1 MKKKIIT
8 SSLLGLMAFSATPTY
23 ATEQIAF
30 TIFGASAYLNS
41 CSTCHSG
48 SSGNESKGNLKAG
61 VNAAYQKDK
70 FGLSALKA
78 FVTVPAVALPP
89 KCTGGQVLNST
100 NDACVAPPPPKC
112 IAPKVLN
119 ATQTAC
125 ITPTP
130 ICTTP
135 QILNVA
141 KNVCETPTPTC
152 SATEVLKN
160 NVCVAKP
167 VVPTCS
173 ATEILQN
180 NVCITKPTT
189 PTPVPSTQNTK
200 PVLNAVA
207 LQWDVN
213 VGETLSIP
221 LSVQDVED
229 DSFKILVNGKVTGAT
244 VSAVNVDS
252 TNNLPSIDFI
262 WTPTLNQVSKNAPIK
277 IMFIAQ
283 ETATKQKFKSNV
295 IKTEIRVWASAEH
308 NAITKLTVA
317 TSKFDASSG
326 QLNLMG
332 NVKFNSLFTPAERQ
346 AFIDQT
352 HDLTIVETGDLV
364 PLTLDSKGNWTASI
378 PMTSAPCNITLKF
391 DGQNASRKVVGC
403 QKSQIVNTPTH
414 ISGESEGKNEDSDHK
429 SGSKSDKDD

>member
-8 SSLLGLMAFSATPTY
+8 SSLLGFMAFGTTPIL
-23 ATEQIAF
+23 ATEAIAF
-30 TIFGASAYLNS
+30 SLNVYPT
-41 CSTCHSG
+41 CTGCHTNANLSTAD
-48 SSGNESKGNLKAG
+48 KGNLKA
-61 VNAAYQKDK
+61 AAKTAYNQDK
-70 FGLSALKA
+70 RTLSGLKTFLAAASTPAL
-78 FVTVPAVALPP
+78 T
-89 KCTGGQVLNST
+89 CTSPQVLNST
-100 NDACVAPPPPKC
+100 KTACVTPVPKCVTPQILNSTKDACVTPPPPTC
-112 IAPKVLN
+112 VTPKVLN
-119 ATQTAC
+119 TAQTAC
-125 ITPTP
+125 IVPPLTCLDTE
-130 ICTTP
+130 ILKNNVCVAKTVDVSCVAP
-135 QILNVA
+135 QTLNVA
-141 KNVCETPTPTC
+141 KNVCE
-152 SATEVLKN
+152 
-160 NVCVAKP
+160 AK
-167 VVPTCS
+167 S
-173 ATEILQN
+173 
-180 NVCITKPTT
+180 TT
-189 PTPVPSTQNTK
+189 PTASSTPNTK